1 MAFAVASFRFC
12 RTVPR
17 TEESRDVVRQLRRA
31 ASAVAANYR
40 ATKRSQ
46 SDKAFVAK
54 LSTVVEEADE
64 SGFWLDFL
72 VRLEIV
78 RRPALEP
85 LAREASELVAIFT
98 RSKKTVEARL
108 EKAKGAKRKSSSRPA
123 ECHGCRN
130 SS

>member
-1 MAFAVASFRFC
+1 MAFAVAAFRFC

-64 SGFWLDFL
+64 SGFWFDFL
-72 VRLEIV
+72 VRLEIIKW
-78 RRPALEP
+78 PAVEP
-85 LAREASELVAIFT
+85 LAKEASELVAIFT
-98 RSKKTVEARL
+98 RSKKTVESRI
-108 EKAKGAKRKSSSRPA
+108 EKAKVARRKPSRVA
-123 ECHGCRN
+123 TECPRCRN
-130 SS
+130 PS